1 MRYPVRSI
9 VGVAALTLTVPLLSA
24 ADSPEVP
31 EVEWVIASS
40 DSLED
45 VVLNA
50 LEYQDS
56 DAVAAAV
63 EPLFVAAADDGLL
76 EFPELEDLGAAELV
90 ELTNLI
96 EGELVDG
103 NLAPGFI
110 EDAAAEVTQDSGGET
125 LGLGRLGRTFPSR
138 GSTHGLPAPRQI
150 IANGYAYVQNNWIV
164 RGVTDG
170 WGGII
175 WTDRLNL
182 RWTTNPGAVTSK
194 IDYYMMY
201 FPSGGY
207 FSNVRLLTRA
217 TRNGM
222 FVASTGWRA
231 QSVGTTSRYV
241 TNSTSARGAGLV
253 HITEF
258 AATARDGRVWL
269 DQQRTSTASC
279 EPSSNR
285 CRY

>member
-1 MRYPVRSI
+1 
-9 VGVAALTLTVPLLSA
+9 
-24 ADSPEVP
+24 
-31 EVEWVIASS
+31 VEWIISSS

-45 VVLNA
+45 VIFGA

-56 DAVAAAV
+56 EDVAAAV
-63 EPLFVAAADDGLL
+63 EPLLASVADDPTLSL
-76 EFPELEDLGAAELV
+76 QELDGLGAEELAELAD
-90 ELTNLI
+90 LI
-96 EGELVDG
+96 ENQVVEEALV
-103 NLAPGFI
+103 PGFI
-110 EDAAAEVTQDSGGET
+110 EDASDEVGQEAAGET
-125 LGLGRLGRTFPSR
+125 LGLGRLGRTFPTR
-138 GSTHGLPAPRQI
+138 GPTVPRQI
-150 IANGYAYVQNNWIV
+150 IANGYAYVQTNWII

-170 WGGII
+170 WGGVI
-175 WTDRLNL
+175 WTDRLSL
-182 RWTTNPGAVTSK
+182 RWTTNPGAVSSK
-194 IDYYMMY
+194 IDYYMTY

-207 FSNVRLLTRA
+207 FSNIRLQTRA

-231 QSVGTTSRYV
+231 QSVGTTTRYV

-269 DQQRTSTASC
+269 DQQRTSTAAC
-279 EPSSNR
+279 ERNSNR